1 MGTITR
7 RSIRRLGAAKKG
19 VPTLRSVLQ
28 DFEKAGRPSKLN
40 GTRTHS
46 PWGERILVMVANF
59 RHSQV
64 LTFAHP
70 TKRSTRGRLCS
81 VTI

>member
-28 DFEKAGRPSKLN
+28 ELAKAKRPSKLE

-46 PWGERILVMVANF
+46 PWGERILVMITNF
-59 RHSQV
+59 RRSQV
-64 LTFAHP
+64 LTFRHP
-70 TKRSTRGRLCS
+70 TKRATRGRLCS
-81 VTI
+81 LTI